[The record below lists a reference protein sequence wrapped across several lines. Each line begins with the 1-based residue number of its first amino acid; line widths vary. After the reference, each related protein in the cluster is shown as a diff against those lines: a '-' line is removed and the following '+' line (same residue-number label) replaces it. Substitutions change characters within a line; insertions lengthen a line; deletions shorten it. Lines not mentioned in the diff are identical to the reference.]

1 MNTEVANLCRL
12 FFEAGLAIGFS
23 FILGF
28 VIAWYLRGK
37 VGKGE

>member
-1 MNTEVANLCRL
+1 MNTDILGLCRF

-28 VIAWYLRGK
+28 VIGWYFRGK
-37 VGKGE
+37 VGK